1 MEGVEG
7 GARTPVGG
15 MGVVHQAESAR
26 GESPPI
32 GAGGVAGGEGQEEVA
47 AEVGGVGFFV
57 HGGVVLAG
65 VKCFVGGID
74 GGPHAGAEDGP
85 VDFGDD
91 EAVVGHA
98 EGAGGC
104 AEEGAFADGV
114 EGALGVFGG
123 AAPVHVEVLGEG
135 VEGEVARQDV
145 EERAEGVGFEINAGG
160 AGDFGVGVFN
170 QGGADGLEEV
180 EVFAEIPHAPFGA
193 VDGVADFKEVG
204 EGVGAV
210 EGEGDHLT
218 PSFGFADGAA
228 VLDEGDGDAVAL
240 PVEEE
245 GLVQRPLPGFQI
257 FVVIEAEE
265 ERDFLRALQLGEEVQ
280 LPRPGGGFG
289 FQRDADGVIHGDGGL
304 EGLGE
309 EAFVIPADGA
319 AVFGG

>member
-1 MEGVEG
+1 MPKVRAA
-7 GARTPVGG
+7 ARRRA
-15 MGVVHQAESAR
+15 HCRRCRR
-26 GESPPI
+26 G
-32 GAGGVAGGEGQEEVA
+32 
-47 AEVGGVGFFV
+47 
-57 HGGVVLAG
+57 
-65 VKCFVGGID
+65 
-74 GGPHAGAEDGP
+74 
-85 VDFGDD
+85 
-91 EAVVGHA
+91 
-98 EGAGGC
+98 
-104 AEEGAFADGV
+104 
-114 EGALGVFGG
+114 LGVFGG

-160 AGDFGVGVFN
+160 AGDFGVGVFT

-245 GLVQRPLPGFQI
+245 GLAQRPLPGFQI

-265 ERDFLRALQLGEEVQ
+265 ERDFCGPCSWERKSSCRAQEVGSGSSAM
-280 LPRPGGGFG
+280 PMASFM
-289 FQRDADGVIHGDGGL
+289 ATGV
-304 EGLGE
+304 
-309 EAFVIPADGA
+309 
-319 AVFGG
+319 